1 MSAQWLNPAGG
12 LRYHVR
18 ALAAGP
24 RWAPFR
30 ASLAA
35 WLAGFE
41 PGVTRAVLVGPSAGY
56 TFTDAFL
63 RRFTAITVLEP
74 DPIAGF
80 LLTRRLRRLG
90 ISELQLE
97 RRDQLMLPLL
107 EGRPGL
113 VELLRSDPALCL
125 IFGNVLGQTRFLLPE
140 ADFERFKA
148 AFRERLW
155 PLLASRA
162 WLAFHDRLSGELA
175 PSFKTPFVASGR
187 LDDRAVLRELYPHEP
202 HGPAVELFDHRCDG
216 FFPSQLPH
224 TYFSW
229 QIDRHRYHLIE
240 GVASGSTHATSDD
253 ALRPNGEAIQSGR
266 RPVGRR

>member
-1 MSAQWLNPAGG
+1 MQVAWLNPAGG

-18 ALAAGP
+18 ALAAGA

-30 ASLAA
+30 ASLAE
-35 WLAGFE
+35 WLARFE
-41 PGVTRAVLVGPSAGY
+41 PAVSRAVLVGPSAGY
-56 TFTDAFL
+56 TFPDAFL

-74 DPIAGF
+74 DPIAGL

-90 ISELQLE
+90 ISELRVE
-97 RRDQLMLPLL
+97 REDQLLLPLL

-155 PLLASRA
+155 PLLAGRS
-162 WLAFHDRLSGELA
+162 WLAFHDRLSGDLA
-175 PSFKTPFVASGR
+175 PSFKTPFVASAR
-187 LDDRAVLRELYPHEP
+187 LDDRAVLRTLYAQDPP
-202 HGPAVELFDHRCDG
+202 GVAVELFDHRSDG
-216 FFPSQLPH
+216 FFPSHLPH
-224 TYFSW
+224 SYFSW
-229 QIDRHRYHLIE
+229 QIDSHRHHLIE
-240 GVASGSTHATSDD
+240 GVMSDSTDATAEAALSRSDD
-253 ALRPNGEAIQSGR
+253 IHSASRSR
-266 RPVGRR
+266 